1 MKGRTIK
8 VGIKEKFTADPAK
21 RQDLRRV
28 LGKGFASR
36 KEL

>member
-21 RQDLRRV
+21 RPDLRGV
-28 LGKGFASR
+28 LGGR
-36 KEL
+36 LRCGE